1 MVGDIKVKMERYIDV
16 NIITQG
22 KNGLENGNYAKII
35 LLDMSFLQKW
45 KSRNTLA
52 EKRLY
57 ILFYNMDKR
66 HLYLSWFQPW
76 YFPKQQVRLI
86 FSNVKSPYS
95 LYFQCII
102 FDLCRL
108 FQGGFWGFPCPLF
121 AGYSCIEDFSPW
133 WIAFRYAFLYSQ
145 YQSALFYIVHPKVS
159 LVFGNKQ
166 YLGGISVTIFIPY
179 SLYNF
184 NPQKINYFTSRYS

>member
-1 MVGDIKVKMERYIDV
+1 MLKLLVGYIKVKMERYIDV

-108 FQGGFWGFPCPLF
+108 FR
-121 AGYSCIEDFSPW
+121 A
-133 WIAFRYAFLYSQ
+133 AFVFFLVLCLQ
-145 YQSALFYIVHPKVS
+145 VILA
-159 LVFGNKQ
+159 
-166 YLGGISVTIFIPY
+166 
-179 SLYNF
+179 
-184 NPQKINYFTSRYS
+184 

>member
-1 MVGDIKVKMERYIDV
+1 M
-16 NIITQG
+16 
-22 KNGLENGNYAKII
+22 
-35 LLDMSFLQKW
+35 
-45 KSRNTLA
+45 
-52 EKRLY
+52 Y

-86 FSNVKSPYS
+86 FSNVKSPCS

-108 FQGGFWGFPCPLF
+108 FQGGFCVFPCPLF

-179 SLYNF
+179 SPYNF

>member
-1 MVGDIKVKMERYIDV
+1 M
-16 NIITQG
+16 
-22 KNGLENGNYAKII
+22 
-35 LLDMSFLQKW
+35 

-86 FSNVKSPYS
+86 FSNVKSPCS

-108 FQGGFWGFPCPLF
+108 FQGGFCVFPCPLF

-133 WIAFRYAFLYSQ
+133 WIAFRYVFLYSQ

-179 SLYNF
+179 SPYNF

>member
-108 FQGGFWGFPCPLF
+108 FQGGFCVFPCPLF

-179 SLYNF
+179 SPYNF

>member
-108 FQGGFWGFPCPLF
+108 FQGGFCVFPCPLF
-121 AGYSCIEDFSPW
+121 AGCSCIEDFSPW

-179 SLYNF
+179 SPYNF

>member
-108 FQGGFWGFPCPLF
+108 FQGGFCVFPCPLF